1 MGLYHSLHYRKKKSS
16 YNSKDELNVVVY
28 YYHYGKKVKWNVGV
42 RVKIKDWDGSSD
54 KPVGTSDG
62 NHRNKNLIIQDFK
75 VRVQKEIQILELEG
89 LIPYPELVKK
99 NLKRTDEE
107 KVVKTKREFDFFMLR
122 EEYLESV
129 RINTDL
135 KDSTKKVI
143 KSNLNQIGIFV
154 IEELKENYFSL
165 DRFDEDF
172 LEKYRFHCVKQMNRS
187 NSTIQKQF
195 KVLKTFLNWCN
206 RRGYSDV
213 TLPRVKITSVEKDIV
228 YLKLGEVV
236 QLNDFTD
243 FDYQNK
249 NHLKHTSE
257 YYTDHLSNRKRN
269 KTRTYTNLE
278 VYKDM
283 LVFGCGVGCRF
294 GDLVKIRVGDL
305 QLDGIQYIRF
315 VMEKTRREVRV
326 PFNDFT
332 EPISRKYSNGKR
344 KDDYLFPQ
352 TPQGNFI
359 SNQKF
364 NLYIK
369 EVCRKVG
376 LSRMVVKREY
386 VGQEIKEGTD
396 LLRPLFEVVSSHIV
410 RRTFIREGI
419 NSNLPYHIIRSMS
432 GHTSDKVF
440 QSYFSTLDE
449 ERDEGM
455 KKMFQFRVSES
466 KGELDNTHI
475 QQDVEGEL
483 KTLKDLYDKSLI
495 PEKVYLEKVSSLI

>member
-1 MGLYHSLHYRKKKSS
+1 MGVYHSIHYQK
-16 YNSKDELNVVVY
+16 NKDQYGQEEELSVVVY
-28 YYHYGKKVKWNVGV
+28 YYFKGKKVKWTVGV
-42 RVKIKDWDGSSD
+42 GVKIKDWNGSESSPVSKSD
-54 KPVGTSDG
+54 KD
-62 NHRNKNLIIQDFK
+62 HRNKNLRVQDFIIK
-75 VRVQKEIQILELEG
+75 VNKEIQKIELEG

-99 NLKRTDEE
+99 NLKISDER

-122 EEYLESV
+122 EEYLKSV
-129 RINTDL
+129 RINTDM

-154 IEELKENYFSL
+154 REELKENYFSL
-165 DRFDEDF
+165 DSFDEEF
-172 LEKYRFHCVKQMNRS
+172 LEKYRFHCVKRMNRS

-228 YLKLGEVV
+228 YLKLDEVV
-236 QLNDFTD
+236 QLNDFKD

-257 YYTDHLSNRKRN
+257 YYTDHLSNRKQN

-369 EVCRKVG
+369 EVCRRVG

-396 LLRPLFEVVSSHIV
+396 LLRPLYEVVSSHIV

-455 KKMFQFRVSES
+455 KKMFQFRVAES
-466 KGELDNTHI
+466 KGELENTHI

-495 PEKVYLEKVSSLI
+495 PEKVYLKKVSSLI